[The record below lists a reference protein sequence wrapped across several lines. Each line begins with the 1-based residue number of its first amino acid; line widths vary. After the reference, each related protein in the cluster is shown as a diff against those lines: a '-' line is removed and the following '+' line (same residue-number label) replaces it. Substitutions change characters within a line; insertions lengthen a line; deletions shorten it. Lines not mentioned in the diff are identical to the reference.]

1 MRGRIWHGIFQFIT
15 SRLKCLA
22 DMRVL
27 FGLPF
32 GEFVSHVAG
41 EKKSLDA
48 SYMGGPSCSRKF
60 Q

>member
-1 MRGRIWHGIFQFIT
+1 MGRIWHGICQFVT
-15 SRLKCLA
+15 SQVKRLN

-32 GEFVSHVAG
+32 GECVSHVAD
-41 EKKSLDA
+41 EKRSLGA
-48 SYMGGPSCSRKF
+48 SYMGGLSCSRKF